1 LCIIWTEGLGYLVAD
16 VLDQNFVWIA
26 KRPSLTGADD
36 KRYGGKNELLWR
48 RSDDCGGE
56 EGCLIDPIDIG
67 AALIFNAMTAMCL
80 PVQLLY
86 ARSRP
91 GFKSVS
97 TKPDI
102 RRRILMRT
110 EQPL

>member
-1 LCIIWTEGLGYLVAD
+1 MR
-16 VLDQNFVWIA
+16 DQNFVWVA
-26 KRPSLTGADD
+26 KRPSLAGAND
-36 KRYGGKNELLWR
+36 KRYGGKNEPLWR

-67 AALIFNAMTAMCL
+67 AGLMLNGMTAMWL

-97 TKPDI
+97 AKPDI
-102 RRRILMRT
+102 LRRLLMRT
-110 EQPL
+110 ERPL